1 MKITIVGSLKFKD
14 LIIKTYNNLS
24 LNGHIVYLP
33 ALYDKSESRNFSDHT
48 LKRLKELHRKKIEES
63 DAIFVIN
70 KCGYIGES
78 MKQEIDYAKQLGKEI
93 NYMYKMEVSNE

>member
-14 LIIKTYNNLS
+14 LIIKTYNSLS

-33 ALYDKSESRNFSDHT
+33 VLYDKSESYNFSDNT
-48 LKRLKELHRKKIEES
+48 LKKLKELHKKKIEES

-70 KCGYIGES
+70 KCGYVGES
-78 MKQEIDYAKQLGKEI
+78 TKEEIDYAKQLGKEI
-93 NYMYKMEVSNE
+93 NYMYKMEASDE